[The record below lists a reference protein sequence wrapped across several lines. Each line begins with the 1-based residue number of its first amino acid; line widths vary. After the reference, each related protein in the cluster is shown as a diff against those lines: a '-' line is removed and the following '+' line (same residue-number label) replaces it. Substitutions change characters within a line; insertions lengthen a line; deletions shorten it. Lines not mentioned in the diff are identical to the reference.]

1 MKAKYKTLAELKAAI
16 DSKEVYLGD
25 SKLTID
31 NDSCIL
37 YEEEIEDKD
46 ENGTPLII
54 PALLFDGGN
63 PEELLKEALDLLGI
77 PNQPA

>member
-1 MKAKYKTLAELKAAI
+1 MKAAI

-31 NDSCIL
+31 SCTL

-46 ENGTPLII
+46 ENGTLLIT
-54 PALLFDGGN
+54 PALLFDGGM
-63 PEELLKEALDLLGI
+63 PEDLLKEALDLLGI
-77 PNQPA
+77 PNDAA

>member
-31 NDSCIL
+31 SCTL

-46 ENGTPLII
+46 ENGTLLIT
-54 PALLFDGGN
+54 PALLFDGGM
-63 PEELLKEALDLLGI
+63 PEDLLKEALDLLGI
-77 PNQPA
+77 PNDAA